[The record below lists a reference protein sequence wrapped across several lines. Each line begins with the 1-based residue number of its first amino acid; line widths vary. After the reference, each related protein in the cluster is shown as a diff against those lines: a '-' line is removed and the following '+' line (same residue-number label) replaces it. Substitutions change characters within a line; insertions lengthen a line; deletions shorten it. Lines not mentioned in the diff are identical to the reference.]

1 MTQVEL
7 LQKEVDQNLEYINA
21 QQEELNQILDGY
33 EKQIRDVFDG
43 SAVQQPL
50 QLVDVQREK
59 AYGLAETLNA
69 QLDDVS
75 RNLTVMVDEINN
87 MNGPQGVESDG
98 DDTVGQIVKI
108 LNSHLSSLQWIDS
121 ASATLQN
128 KLQQVTQLQEQAVRN
143 QEPLLRRH

>member
-1 MTQVEL
+1 MEL

-87 MNGPQGVESDG
+87 MNGPQGAEGGDG

-121 ASATLQN
+121 ASLTLHN